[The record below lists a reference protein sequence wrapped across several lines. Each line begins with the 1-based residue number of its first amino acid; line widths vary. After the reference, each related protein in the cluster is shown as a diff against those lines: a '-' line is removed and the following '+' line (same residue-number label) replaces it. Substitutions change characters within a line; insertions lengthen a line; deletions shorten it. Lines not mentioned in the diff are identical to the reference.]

1 MSINVLF
8 FARYAEA
15 VGFDSLEMEGEFAS
29 VDAVRLAL
37 AADPEFAVLNE
48 ASLMCARNEELC
60 SLDEP
65 VQAGDEVA
73 FFLPSE
79 CGALAKRA
87 IAENA
92 IHTCGNQ
99 RFHNA
104 CCFVEIDGM
113 LDAPVGCVRR
123 CRSGHDGPRAVNVI
137 GRQPRAGWQLLH
149 ASGRVCDLQ
158 RQHTDFGRRLG

>member
-15 VGFDSLEMEGEFAS
+15 VGFDSLEMEGDFAT
-29 VDAVRLAL
+29 VDALRLAL

-73 FFLPSE
+73 FFP
-79 CGALAKRA
+79 
-87 IAENA
+87 
-92 IHTCGNQ
+92 
-99 RFHNA
+99 
-104 CCFVEIDGM
+104 
-113 LDAPVGCVRR
+113 PVTG
-123 CRSGHDGPRAVNVI
+123 G
-137 GRQPRAGWQLLH
+137 
-149 ASGRVCDLQ
+149 
-158 RQHTDFGRRLG
+158 

>member
-15 VGFDSLEMEGEFAS
+15 VGFDSLEMEGEFAT

-60 SLDEP
+60 NLDEP

-73 FFLPSE
+73 FFP
-79 CGALAKRA
+79 
-87 IAENA
+87 
-92 IHTCGNQ
+92 
-99 RFHNA
+99 
-104 CCFVEIDGM
+104 
-113 LDAPVGCVRR
+113 PVTG
-123 CRSGHDGPRAVNVI
+123 G
-137 GRQPRAGWQLLH
+137 
-149 ASGRVCDLQ
+149 
-158 RQHTDFGRRLG
+158 

>member
-15 VGFDSLEMEGEFAS
+15 VGFDSLEVEGEFAT

-60 SLDEP
+60 DLDEP

-73 FFLPSE
+73 FFP
-79 CGALAKRA
+79 
-87 IAENA
+87 
-92 IHTCGNQ
+92 
-99 RFHNA
+99 
-104 CCFVEIDGM
+104 
-113 LDAPVGCVRR
+113 PVTG
-123 CRSGHDGPRAVNVI
+123 G
-137 GRQPRAGWQLLH
+137 
-149 ASGRVCDLQ
+149 
-158 RQHTDFGRRLG
+158 